1 MCLLPGVERFLL
13 LGGFQCINFNGRAIR
28 TGTGNNVRYRRRGG
42 LLLGESVNRGST
54 VYHS

>member
-1 MCLLPGVERFLL
+1 MCLLSRVERFLL
-13 LGGFQCINFNGRAIR
+13 LGGFQCINFNGRA
-28 TGTGNNVRYRRRGG
+28 TGTGNNVRYIRRGG